1 MSEVSEVKSL
11 KDLISKV
18 KSSSKKR
25 NFLQSVELYIIL
37 DPRRVK
43 KSDININELVE
54 LPAKPNKPSKIAVI
68 ASGALALAA
77 KKAGADRVIEPE
89 ELDSLATNKRE
100 ARKVARG
107 YDIFVAEAPL
117 MPKIGKALGQFL
129 GPRGKMPRPVPPTAN
144 IAPLIEKLRS
154 TIRIRSRGQLAIACR
169 VGDEDMSEEEIE
181 KNVRA
186 VVDAIEKKIPGGKK
200 SIKEI
205 VLKLSMGKP
214 VKASLEEVGL

>member
-1 MSEVSEVKSL
+1 LSEVSKVESL
-11 KDLISKV
+11 KDLISRAR
-18 KSSSKKR
+18 SSSKRR
-25 NFLQSVELYIIL
+25 NFLQSFELYIIL
-37 DPRRVK
+37 DDRRVK

-54 LPAKPNKPSKIAVI
+54 LPVRPNKPSRVAVI

-107 YDIFVAEAPL
+107 YDIFIAEAPL

-144 IAPLIEKLRS
+144 IAPMIERLRS
-154 TIRIRSRGQLAIACR
+154 TIRIRSRGQLAIACK
-169 VGDEDMSEEEIE
+169 VGDEDMSDEDIE
-181 KNVRA
+181 KNIRA
-186 VVDAIEKKIPGGKK
+186 VIDAMEKKIPGGRKA
-200 SIKEI
+200 IKE
-205 VLKLSMGKP
+205 VVVKLSMGKP
-214 VKASLEEVGL
+214 VRAPLEEVGL